1 MRDDDIRDE
10 IDPEESVVNEVE
22 GDLDL
27 KSDSDEIE
35 YDVDE
40 EESY

>member
-10 IDPEESVVNEVE
+10 IDPEESAVNEVE